1 MTQGV
6 KMNFKII
13 KEKVTNAK
21 DIAIFTHIIPD
32 GDAIGSSCALAQCLQ
47 NMGKTAKV
55 YIQEKLSDEFE
66 KLGIEDL
73 ITYDAPKSADLV
85 IITDCSNSER
95 IGAYEP
101 FIKESK
107 NSIAIDHHIAF
118 DNFAVCNFLNAKS
131 CSACEFLFD
140 IFTEIG
146 FKIDKRMAEL
156 LYLGIIRD
164 SGGFMYNNTTAH
176 SHVVVAKLF
185 DLGVDFESINRQY
198 MSTITMKGAMVLK
211 AALNNL
217 VFFEDNRFAMS
228 TISVSELQK
237 IDASIN
243 DTGAIVNQI
252 LSIEPVEVAVLA
264 TEVNKN
270 VFKVSIRSKYDIDA
284 NLLAQK
290 FGGGG
295 HKKAAGCQ
303 LFGTREKISEEL
315 LKIMREHLK
324 G

>member
-1 MTQGV
+1 
-6 KMNFKII
+6 MNFNII
-13 KEKVTNAK
+13 KEKVVNARE
-21 DIAIFTHIIPD
+21 IAIFTHIIPD
-32 GDAIGSSCALAQCLQ
+32 GDAIGSSCAFALCLR
-47 NMGKTAKV
+47 NMGKNAKV

-66 KLGIEDL
+66 KLEINDL

-95 IGAYEP
+95 VGIYEP

-118 DNFAVCNFLNAKS
+118 NNFAVCNFLNAQS

-146 FKIDKRMAEL
+146 FQIDKRMAEL

-164 SGGFMYNNTTAH
+164 SGGFMYNNTTSH
-176 SHVVVAKLF
+176 SHVVAAKLF
-185 DLGVDFESINRQY
+185 DLGIDFEDINRRY
-198 MSTITMKGAMVLK
+198 MSTISMKGAMVLK
-211 AALNNL
+211 TALNNL
-217 VFFEDNRFAMS
+217 AFYENNRFA
-228 TISVSELQK
+228 VSSITAQELQK
-237 IDASIN
+237 FDADIN
-243 DTGAIVNQI
+243 DTGAIVSQI

-270 VFKVSIRSKYDIDA
+270 VFKVSIRSKYDVDA
-284 NLLAQK
+284 NLLAQE

-303 LFGTREKISEEL
+303 LFGTREKIAEEF
-315 LKIMREHLK
+315 LKIIRKHLK

>member
-1 MTQGV
+1 MDF
-6 KMNFKII
+6 NII
-13 KEKVTNAK
+13 KEKVENAN

-32 GDAIGSSCALAQCLQ
+32 GDAIGSSCAFAQCLQ
-47 NMGKTAKV
+47 NIGKNAKV

-66 KLGIEDL
+66 KLNIGDL
-73 ITYDAPKSADLV
+73 ISYDAPQNADLV

-95 IGAYEP
+95 VGIYEP
-101 FIKESK
+101 FVKESK

-118 DNFAVCNFLNAKS
+118 NNFAVCNFVNVNS

-140 IFTEIG
+140 IFSDVG

-164 SGGFMYNNTTAH
+164 SGGFMYNNTTSH
-176 SHVVVAKLF
+176 SHDVTARLF
-185 DLGVDFESINRQY
+185 DLGIDFERINRRY
-198 MSTITMKGAMVLK
+198 MNTISLK
-211 AALNNL
+211 TSMILKTALNNL
-217 VFFEDNRFAMS
+217 AFFDNNRFAMS
-228 TISVSELQK
+228 TITLQELK
-237 IDASIN
+237 KYSANIN
-243 DTGAIVNQI
+243 DTGVIIGHI

-270 VFKVSIRSKYDIDA
+270 VFKVSIRCKFDVDA
-284 NLLAQK
+284 NLIAQE

-295 HKKAAGCQ
+295 HKKASGCQ
-303 LFGTREKISEEL
+303 IFGTREKVVEEFL
-315 LKIMREHLK
+315 RIIPKYLK